1 MSSYTNC
8 MRGSQGAKADLL
20 PRTSRT
26 WVCSELEKTLEGAL
40 WVSSA
45 IFLGIP
51 AGMRGR
57 SAKDEDFEATGG
69 TLRDTHDLGDL
80 THTVGDLWHW
90 RVQAVHYVQS

>member
-8 MRGSQGAKADLL
+8 MRGFQGAKADLP

-26 WVCSELEKTLEGAL
+26 WVCSELGKTLEGAL
-40 WVSSA
+40 WVSSD
-45 IFLGIP
+45 IFLSVP

-57 SAKDEDFEATGG
+57 SAKDEGFEATGG
-69 TLRDTHDLGDL
+69 TLRNNHDLEDL
-80 THTVGDLWHW
+80 THRMGELWHW